1 MQALPEE
8 ETEKRQVIPVSEEK
22 VQEKELA
29 VEEIKEPQST
39 VVSKKEEKQT
49 EPVVDIEK
57 LMRQMTKKLWEE
69 RESCGRRL
77 R

>member
-1 MQALPEE
+1 MEMPAE
-8 ETEKRQVIPVSEEK
+8 ETERRRIIPVTAEMEQK
-22 VQEKELA
+22 KE
-29 VEEIKEPQST
+29 
-39 VVSKKEEKQT
+39 VVSAEQQERSEQKTFQKEETKV